1 MQSVQHFREAQS
13 HKQFLYKKQNF
24 DPFFRHYLSR
34 EDKRSSRLRHH
45 MHKVCT
51 KFNLPM
57 GDSSQWVT
65 AERISFI
72 DSLFADKTLK
82 HQYIDSYLLELKTNF
97 IHTLHRQNPD
107 LYISAVTL
115 DLLWKWLFSDFPSMS
130 LLHQRQQFLFHLYTH
145 RMSNMK
151 PDIAQPGVVNVKMGK
166 SGANKSLEKFR
177 VLPQTNLFQS
187 LDGKKIKKTLDE
199 LLRST

>member
-1 MQSVQHFREAQS
+1 MQLVQKKFRDAQS
-13 HKQFLYKKQNF
+13 QKQFLYKKQNF

-34 EDKRSSRLRHH
+34 EDKRSSRLRNH

-82 HQYIDSYLLELKTNF
+82 HQYIDAYLWELKTNF
-97 IHTLHRQNPD
+97 IHTLRNQNPN
-107 LYISAVTL
+107 LYISDLTL
-115 DLLWKWLFSDFPSMS
+115 DLLWKWLFSDSPSMS
-130 LLHQRQQFLFHLYTH
+130 MLHHRQAFLFHLYTH
-145 RMSNMK
+145 RMSDVK
-151 PDIAQPGVVNVKMGK
+151 PDIALPGVVNVK
-166 SGANKSLEKFR
+166 SGATNTLKKFK
-177 VLPQTNLFQS
+177 VLPQSNLFQS
-187 LDGKKIKKTLDE
+187 LDGK
-199 LLRST
+199 

>member
-1 MQSVQHFREAQS
+1 MQSVQQFREAQS

-34 EDKRSSRLRHH
+34 EDKRSSRLRNH

-82 HQYIDSYLLELKTNF
+82 HQYIDTYLMELKTNF
-97 IHTLHRQNPD
+97 IHTLRNQNPD
-107 LYISAVTL
+107 LYISTFTM
-115 DLLWKWLFSDFPSMS
+115 DLLWKWLFSDSPSMS
-130 LLHQRQQFLFHLYTH
+130 LLHHRQQFLFHLYAH
-145 RMSNMK
+145 KMSDVK
-151 PDIAQPGVVNVKMGK
+151 PDIERPGVVNVKTGTK
-166 SGANKSLEKFR
+166 NTFAKFR

-187 LDGKKIKKTLDE
+187 LDGKKIKKTLNE
-199 LLRST
+199 LHRST